1 LLKDVIRRGS
11 RDRRL
16 TRNAVPPWIA
26 LPALAATAGN
36 VAEAYRYVGGA
47 PASSALMGFRGQ
59 ILGKLQHAEAKR
71 SLQTRRVSVIGRFH
85 QLVEEKIST
94 STRSE

>member
-1 LLKDVIRRGS
+1 MLKGGDTYELSARS
-11 RDRRL
+11 SQKQRRL
-16 TRNAVPPWIA
+16 M
-26 LPALAATAGN
+26 
-36 VAEAYRYVGGA
+36 YVGGA

>member
-11 RDRRL
+11 RDRRPDPQCRVAMDHL
-16 TRNAVPPWIA
+16 AD
-26 LPALAATAGN
+26 LAATAGS
-36 VAEAYRYVGGA
+36 VAEAYRHVGGA
-47 PASSALMGFRGQ
+47 PISSAVMGFRGQ
-59 ILGKLQHAEAKR
+59 IRKLQHAETKR
-71 SLQTRRVSVIGRFH
+71 SLQTRRVSAIGRFH